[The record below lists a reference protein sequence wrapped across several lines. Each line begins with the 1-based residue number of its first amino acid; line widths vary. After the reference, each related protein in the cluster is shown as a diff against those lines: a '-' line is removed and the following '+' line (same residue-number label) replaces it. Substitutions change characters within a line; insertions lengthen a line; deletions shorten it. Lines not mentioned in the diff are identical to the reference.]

1 MLRTGP
7 ARVLGLQEIITA
19 DLETGGDLWVENG
32 QMGGRMVNE
41 VHQFSRLPSNYLHHS
56 HPVSTRYIEYETSL
70 QLGS

>member
-32 QMGGRMVNE
+32 QMGGRMDVDGWMEGWMWMDGWIN
-41 VHQFSRLPSNYLHHS
+41 R
-56 HPVSTRYIEYETSL
+56 
-70 QLGS
+70 